1 MRPTCIELPLSFEGH
16 LARLVVTRVHR
27 LGWHARA
34 EVDGREIG
42 WEHYPQWVQVER
54 FRSRVQDW
62 LKQAERAEGQLLA

>member
-1 MRPTCIELPLSFEGH
+1 
-16 LARLVVTRVHR
+16 
-27 LGWHARA
+27 
-34 EVDGREIG
+34 VDGREIG